1 VSFIRRIFKTGWQ
14 SFMRNAL
21 VSSAAILILFVTI
34 SLLTGILLFNALSAK
49 IIGAIKD
56 RVSIGV
62 YFLTNAPE
70 IDILGLKGKLVN
82 LSQVKS
88 VEYVSRTEALK
99 RFRLTHQK
107 DEVINQALDQLGGQ
121 NPLPAS
127 LTIKADD
134 PKTYPEIVAYI
145 EKSPYAN
152 MINEVDF
159 GKRQKA
165 IENISRISDNI
176 SRGALLAIIVMAL
189 ISFLV
194 SFNTLRLAIYNDRH
208 KIGVMRLVGASNNF
222 VRGPFI
228 VQGILYGCVGAFL
241 SFSFWVIGL
250 KLFNA
255 SIEAYFTG
263 LGPIALDQYYIGHW
277 IWFLGVTTLCGVSIG
292 VISSVI
298 AVRKHLDV

>member
-1 VSFIRRIFKTGWQ
+1 VSFIRRIIKTGWQ
-14 SFMRNAL
+14 SFKRNAL

-34 SLLTGILLFNALSAK
+34 SLITGILLFNALSAK
-49 IIGAIKD
+49 VIGAIKD

-70 IDILGLKGKLVN
+70 NDILALKGKLAT
-82 LSQVKS
+82 LPQVTS
-88 VEYVSRTEALK
+88 IEYVSRTEALK

-134 PKTYPEIVAYI
+134 PKNYPEIVAYI
-145 EKSPYAN
+145 EKSPYVH

-176 SRGALLAIIVMAL
+176 SHAAFMGIIIMAV

-194 SFNTLRLAIYNDRH
+194 SFNTLRLAIHSDRH
-208 KIGVMRLVGASNNF
+208 KISVMRLVGASNNF

-228 VQGILYGCVGAFL
+228 VQGIIYGCVGAFL

-250 KLFNA
+250 KLFNS

-263 LGPIALDQYYIGHW
+263 LGPVALDQYYISHW
-277 IWFLGVTTLCGVSIG
+277 MWFLGVTIFCGVSIG

-298 AVRKHLDV
+298 AVSKHLEV